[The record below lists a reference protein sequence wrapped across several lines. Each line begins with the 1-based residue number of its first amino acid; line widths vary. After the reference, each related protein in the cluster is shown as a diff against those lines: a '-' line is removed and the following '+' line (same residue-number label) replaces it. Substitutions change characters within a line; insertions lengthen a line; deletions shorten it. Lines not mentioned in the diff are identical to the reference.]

1 VPLIAHGLP
10 AAVGLLVGT
19 PLSQMSSVQGFPSST
34 GTQSAPPAPL
44 LLDEELLPPLPLL
57 LDAELSPPA
66 PLLLDAELSPP
77 APLLLDAELP
87 PLAVGTG
94 SLRQPPMAT
103 TIPTIPTFNQTPK
116 RLFMRG

>member
-1 VPLIAHGLP
+1 MPLIAHGLP

-66 PLLLDAELSPP
+66 PLLLDAEL
-77 APLLLDAELP
+77 P

>member
-1 VPLIAHGLP
+1 
-10 AAVGLLVGT
+10 LLVGT

-44 LLDEELLPPLPLL
+44 LEEELLPPLPLL
-57 LDAELSPPA
+57 LDAELWPPA

-87 PLAVGTG
+87 PLAMGPG

-103 TIPTIPTFNQTPK
+103 TIPTIPTFNQAPK
-116 RLFMRG
+116 RLFMGG